1 MQESSGQVQYAGENR
16 WLIILLAAVAVVV
29 MQEMQEM
36 LKTMP
41 ELQIKIPD
49 VIVYSIAGIGLVY
62 AGFLSM
68 LSGTTTAKLF
78 RGVVVIAVGI
88 SIVISIYA
96 QF

>member
-29 MQEMQEM
+29 MQEM

>member
-29 MQEMQEM
+29 MQEM

-68 LSGTTTAKLF
+68 LSGTTAAKLF